1 MQVHTFFS
9 WAMGHQKLDLCRYF
23 LAGRMTISD
32 VIELEPLFKDGTLKP
47 PQYLPP
53 WIAKTSGLAGYLAFS
68 LFANK
73 ISIQEISADHSFE
86 RFEV

>member
-1 MQVHTFFS
+1 
-9 WAMGHQKLDLCRYF
+9 
-23 LAGRMTISD
+23 
-32 VIELEPLFKDGTLKP
+32 LFKDGTLKP

-73 ISIQEISADHSFE
+73 ISIQEISSDHSFE